1 MASIVKSRSEV
12 TFVLVF
18 FTALAI
24 AGILAGSFFVR
35 DFARARASA
44 AWPTADAVVLSQI
57 DESRKDI
64 RYAYSFEGRTYQ
76 STRDRVF
83 IARVMKPSTLDYAPG
98 EAVTTYVDPK
108 NPSYSVLRPG
118 GAGLAFVFLTVM
130 SGVCVFFGLGG
141 VIWTFSEGV
150 DTDAMRENLDL
161 SNA

>member
-1 MASIVKSRSEV
+1 MATVVKSRSEV
-12 TFVLVF
+12 TFVLLF

-35 DFARARASA
+35 DFARARSSA
-44 AWPTADAVVLSQI
+44 AWPTADAVVLSQLNETRN
-57 DESRKDI
+57 DV
-64 RYAYSFEGRTYQ
+64 RYAYSFEGRSYQ

-83 IARVMKPSTLDYAPG
+83 IARIMKPATLAYAPG
-98 EAVTTYVDPK
+98 DAVTAYIDPK
-108 NPSYSVLRPG
+108 NPSFSVLQPG

-130 SGVCVFFGLGG
+130 SGVCIFFGVGG

-150 DTDAMRENLDL
+150 DGDAMRDNLHP

>member
-1 MASIVKSRSEV
+1 MATVVKSRSEV
-12 TFVLVF
+12 TFVLLF

-35 DFARARASA
+35 DFVRARAST
-44 AWPTADAVVLSQI
+44 AWPTADAVVLSQL
-57 DESRKDI
+57 DETRNVV
-64 RYAYSFEGRTYQ
+64 RYVYAFEGRTYQ

-83 IARVMKPSTLDYAPG
+83 IARVMKPATFDYAPG
-98 EAVTTYVDPK
+98 EGVTTYIDPK

-130 SGVCVFFGLGG
+130 SGVCIFFGVGG
-141 VIWTFSEGV
+141 VIWTFSAGV
-150 DTDAMRENLDL
+150 DADAMAENLNP

>member
-1 MASIVKSRSEV
+1 MATVVKSRSEV

-24 AGILAGSFFVR
+24 VGILAGNFFVR
-35 DFARARASA
+35 DFARARTSA
-44 AWPTADAVVLSQI
+44 TWPTADGVVLSQLNE
-57 DESRKDI
+57 DSKQI
-64 RYAYSFEGRTYQ
+64 RYAYSFAGNSYQ

-83 IARVMKPSTLDYAPG
+83 IARNFKSSEMEYLPG
-98 EAVTTYVDPK
+98 QTVAVYVDP
-108 NPSYSVLRPG
+108 NDPSYSVLQPG

-130 SGVCVFFGLGG
+130 SGVCIFFGVGG

-150 DTDAMRENLDL
+150 DADAMRDNLHP